1 MTDVKKNADRQKN
14 TQEKIADSVT
24 DVIASTGME
33 GIKNTGRATWLG
45 LLLILF
51 AFVYVGT
58 NPMLDVKSKVFI
70 MLALMYIYQCI
81 VIVVSVL
88 SKIAQKLASILGIL
102 AMFTV
107 SYEES
112 GLNVMRAFFDGI
124 SKAAESSATENS
136 RAQTD
141 VKKY

>member
-33 GIKNTGRATWLG
+33 GIRNTGRTTWVG
-45 LLLILF
+45 FLLILV

-58 NPMLDVKSKVFI
+58 NPLLDVKSKVFI
-70 MLALMYIYQCI
+70 MLTLMYAYQCI
-81 VIVVSVL
+81 VIVISVL

-112 GLNVMRAFFDGI
+112 GLNVMKAFFDGI
-124 SKAAESSATENS
+124 SKAAESSAAENS
-136 RAQTD
+136 QAKTEA
-141 VKKY
+141 KKR